1 MSTPVKKVKHYEI
14 LEPIG
19 KGGMGEVYLAQDTIL
34 DRKVAIKF
42 LPEDLQNDPVAR
54 ERFIREAKSAAALD
68 HPFICKVY
76 EAGEV
81 DGKAYIVM
89 EFLEGENLKDRMER
103 GPLVLPES
111 LNIALEIAEA
121 LEKAHKN
128 EIVHRDLKPANI
140 MLTPQGRVKVLDF
153 GLAKKVL
160 PQEEGGMAATIS
172 HASLTEYGAIT
183 GTLAYMSPEQA
194 RGEEVD
200 QRSDIFSLGII
211 LQEMLSGL
219 HPFSKPSAI
228 ETLSS
233 ILRDPPPQPNIKP
246 KTMSPILFPILR
258 RSLAKDPNERY
269 GDIADFAHDIRKA
282 QREIIGGGTFLR
294 RVVPVAAASVVVI
307 ALLVFALLKFIGQ
320 PKVSPT
326 ESTPE
331 SISVIIADIQNQTGD
346 AVFDGVLEKLLSIS
360 LDGASY
366 ISVYDRKQAR
376 QKMIQLSPGS
386 QGELNLESAQ
396 LLSRREGINAVISA
410 SIEQS
415 DGGYLVKAW
424 ALDPTS
430 SDKIAQVSQTIGTK
444 ADILKVADYLSAK
457 LRADLGL
464 IPEDSTEAL
473 IKETF
478 TTSSLEA
485 MNAYVL
491 AQELDDLGKP
501 EDALKEY
508 LRAID
513 NDPNFGRAYAGL
525 AVISYNQGQYEK
537 AKEYYQEAMKRI
549 DQMTDREKYRTRGGY
564 YLMIRDFKK
573 AIEEYSALVEQF
585 PMDYSGHANLALSYF
600 FARNMPRAVEE
611 GQIDVELNPQSING
625 HYNLAWYAL
634 GAGNFQLAQN
644 STRSLVDNNPDF
656 VEAYVCLALAQ
667 IAQDQREQA
676 TETYRQLEAIDSF
689 GQTLAATG
697 FADLA
702 VYEGRLGDAVK
713 ILDRGIVFDLE
724 NNWTY
729 NAADKSI
736 ILANIYLLQGKKSLA
751 LEEADRVIS
760 ASSREEVLLSVALV
774 YLNADK
780 ERKARELAAQLSK
793 QFYPEALAYAKLVG
807 GELSMARDDI
817 PSAIN
822 LFQEA
827 QSQVDTW
834 LGHFLLGRA
843 YLEGGAFTEA
853 YSEFETCLKRQG
865 EAASLFLNDLPSFRF
880 LPPVYYYLGRAQEG
894 LESDAASASYQKF
907 LQIKEQS
914 ENDWMVEDARRR
926 LAAN

>member
-1 MSTPVKKVKHYEI
+1 MTITLKKVKHYEI

-42 LPEDLQNDPVAR
+42 LPEESQQDHTAR
-54 ERFIREAKSAAALD
+54 ERFIREAKSAASLD

-81 DGKAYIVM
+81 NGNAFIVM
-89 EFLEGENLKDRMER
+89 EFLEGKNLKDRMQKEAFS
-103 GPLVLPES
+103 LPES

-121 LEKAHKN
+121 LEKAHRN
-128 EIVHRDLKPANI
+128 GIVHRDLKPANI
-140 MLTPQGRVKVLDF
+140 MLTPQGRVKVMDF
-153 GLAKKVL
+153 GLAKMVL
-160 PQEEGGMAATIS
+160 PQEEGGMAATLS
-172 HASLTEYGAIT
+172 QAPLTEQGAIA

-194 RGEEVD
+194 RGEDVD

-211 LQEMLSGL
+211 LQEMLSGI

-233 ILRDPPPQPNIKP
+233 ILRDPPPQLNIRP
-246 KTMSPILFPILR
+246 KAMSPILIPILR
-258 RSLAKDPNERY
+258 RALAKDPNERY
-269 GDIADFAHDIRKA
+269 QDIADFAHEIRKA
-282 QREIIGGGTFLR
+282 QRQIFGGGFSLR
-294 RVVPVAAASVVVI
+294 RVLPIAAASIVVI
-307 ALLVFALLKFIGQ
+307 ALLVFALFKFIGQ
-320 PKVSPT
+320 PGASAT
-326 ESTPE
+326 ESAPE
-331 SISVIIADIQNQTGD
+331 PISVIIADVQNQTGD
-346 AVFDGVLEKLLSIS
+346 VVFDGVLEKLLSIS

-366 ISVYDRKQAR
+366 ISVYDRKQALE
-376 QKMIQLSPGS
+376 KMTDLKPGS
-386 QGELNLESAQ
+386 EGELDLESAQ

-415 DGGYLVKAW
+415 DDGYLVKAW

-430 SDKIAQVSQTIGTK
+430 SDKIAEVSQTIGAK

-485 MNAYVL
+485 MNAYAR

-501 EDALKEY
+501 DDALKEY

-525 AVISYNQGQYEK
+525 AVLSYNQGQYEK
-537 AKEYYQEAMKRI
+537 AKDYYQEALKRI

-573 AIEEYSALVEQF
+573 AIEEYSALVAKF
-585 PMDYSGHANLALSYF
+585 PKDYSGHANLALAYF

-611 GQIDVELNPQSING
+611 GQIDIELNPQSING

-634 GAGNFQLAQN
+634 GAGDFQLAQN
-644 STRSLVDNNPDF
+644 ETRALVDNNPDF
-656 VEAYVCLALAQ
+656 SEAYVCLALAQ
-667 IAQDQREQA
+667 IAQDQREQSI
-676 TETYRQLEAIDSF
+676 ETYRTLEAIDSF
-689 GQTLAATG
+689 GRTLAATG
-697 FADLA
+697 LADIA
-702 VYEGRLGDAVK
+702 IYEGRLEDAIE
-713 ILDRGIVFDLE
+713 ILEKGIAFDLE
-724 NNWTY
+724 NNWAY

-736 ILANIYLLQGKKSLA
+736 ILANAYILQGNKTLA
-751 LEEADRVIS
+751 IQAVERAIS
-760 ASSREEVLLSVALV
+760 ASNREEVLLSAAIV
-774 YLNADK
+774 YLNADR
-780 ERKARELAAQLSK
+780 ESQARELAGQLSK

-807 GELSMARDDI
+807 GELSLARDDI

-834 LGHFLLGRA
+834 LGHFLLGKA
-843 YLEGGAFTEA
+843 YLEGEAFTEA
-853 YSEFETCLKRQG
+853 YSEFETCLKRKG
-865 EAASLFLNDLPSFRF
+865 EAASVFLNDLPSFRY
-880 LPPVYYYLGRAQEG
+880 LPSVYYYLGRAQEG
-894 LESDAASASYQKF
+894 LESDAASTSYQRF
-907 LQIKEQS
+907 LQIKEKGDG
-914 ENDWMVEDARRR
+914 DWMLEDARRR
-926 LAAN
+926 SVSN